1 MKNGLVLMLAG
12 AACAALATTAA
23 AADKP
28 AAKPAAT
35 KAAYKAPR
43 GPDGHPD
50 LEGVWNNSS
59 MTPLERLPRYGDRL
73 TMTKEEVQ
81 KAEAAEQEYLNQ
93 ENAPTDPRLKTED
106 LPAECGRKPEVGFNP
121 GGVNL
126 TKAGCGY
133 NNAWIDPGDHFM
145 RVNGEPRTSLITSTA
160 DGRMPKTTPAYTER
174 MQARRKI
181 MNGSADNPENRST
194 GDRCITSWANHAG
207 PVMLST
213 TYNNNYQFVQTKDT
227 IAIEAEVLHD
237 VRIVHMN
244 AQHGPK
250 ELKLFYG
257 DSIGHWDGDTLVV
270 ETINYSPNTTLRGAY
285 QDLKVT
291 ERFTRVGPDKLLYQF
306 KVEDPTTWVEPWS
319 GEYEFT
325 RGTRVFEYACH
336 EGNYA
341 LADILAGARAEEAA
355 AAGKSAQAPTAERR

>member
-1 MKNGLVLMLAG
+1 MRNGLVYLLA
-12 AACAALATTAA
+12 AAASAALATSAA
-23 AADKP
+23 AASP
-28 AAKPAAT
+28 APAK
-35 KAAYKAPR
+35 AYKPPLAA
-43 GPDGHPD
+43 DGHPD

-59 MTPLERLPRYGDRL
+59 MTPLERLPRWGNRL
-73 TMTKEEVQ
+73 TMTPEEAA
-81 KAEAAEQEYLNQ
+81 KAEAAEQEYLNA

-133 NNAWIDPGDHFM
+133 NNAWIDPGDKFM
-145 RVNGEPRTSLITSTA
+145 RVGGQVRTSLITSTP
-160 DGRMPKTTPAYTER
+160 DGRMPKTVPAAAER
-174 MQARRKI
+174 QQARRRI
-181 MNGSADNPENRST
+181 INGTADNPENRST

-213 TYNNNYQFVQTKDT
+213 TYNNNYQIVQNKDV

-244 AQHGPK
+244 AEHGPK
-250 ELKLFYG
+250 ALKLFYG
-257 DSIGHWDGDTLVV
+257 DSIGHWEGNTLVV
-270 ETINYSPNTTLRGAY
+270 ETINYNPNTNFRGASE
-285 QDLKVT
+285 DLKVT
-291 ERFTRVGPDKLLYQF
+291 ERFTRTGPDRMLYQF
-306 KVEDPTTWVEPWS
+306 KVEDPKTWVEPWG

-341 LADILAGARAEEAA
+341 LEDILAGARHEEAEAAKKTASTAA
-355 AAGKSAQAPTAERR
+355 AARP

>member
-1 MKNGLVLMLAG
+1 MKNGLLLMLAG
-12 AACAALATTAA
+12 AACAALASGAI
-23 AADKP
+23 AADQKAP
-28 AAKPAAT
+28 AKAT
-35 KAAYKAPR
+35 KAAYKAPLAA
-43 GPDGHPD
+43 DGHPD

-59 MTPLERLPRYGDRL
+59 MTPLERLPRFGNRL
-73 TMTKEEVQ
+73 VMTPEEVKTQ
-81 KAEAAEQEYLNQ
+81 EAAEQDYLNQ
-93 ENAPTDPRLKTED
+93 ENAPTDPKLKTED
-106 LPAECGRKPEVGFNP
+106 LPEHCGRDASVGFNP

-133 NNAWIDPGDHFM
+133 NNAWIDPGDKFM
-145 RVNGEPRTSLITSTA
+145 RVGGEPRTSLITSTA
-160 DGRMPKTTPAYTER
+160 DGRLPKTTADYTAR
-174 MQARRKI
+174 MQERRKI

-250 ELKLFYG
+250 ELHPFYG

-291 ERFTRVGPDKLLYQF
+291 ERFTRVGPDKMLYQF
-306 KVEDPTTWVEPWS
+306 KVED
-319 GEYEFT
+319 
-325 RGTRVFEYACH
+325 
-336 EGNYA
+336 
-341 LADILAGARAEEAA
+341 
-355 AAGKSAQAPTAERR
+355 

>member
-1 MKNGLVLMLAG
+1 MKFGVACVVAG
-12 AACAALATTAA
+12 MVCAAALTPAL
-23 AADKP
+23 AADKSAP
-28 AAKPAAT
+28 
-35 KAAYKAPR
+35 YKAPR
-43 GPDGHPD
+43 AADGHPD

-59 MTPLERLPRYGDRL
+59 MTPLERLPRWGTRL
-73 TMTKEEVQ
+73 TMTPEEAAKQ
-81 KAEAAEQEYLNQ
+81 ETAEQEYLAS
-93 ENAPTDPRLKTED
+93 ENAPTDPKLKTED
-106 LPAECGRKPEVGFNP
+106 LPEACGRKPEVGFNP

-133 NNAWIDPGDHFM
+133 NNAWIDPGDKFM
-145 RVNGEPRTSLITSTA
+145 RVRGEIRTSLITSTP
-160 DGRMPKTTPAYTER
+160 DGRMPKTVPAAVER
-174 MQARRKI
+174 QQARRKI
-181 MNGSADNPENRST
+181 INGTADNPENRST

-213 TYNNNYQFVQTKDT
+213 TYNNNYQIVQNRDV

-270 ETINYSPNTTLRGAY
+270 ETINYTPNTNFRGASE
-285 QDLKVT
+285 DLKVT
-291 ERFTRVGPDKLLYQF
+291 ERFTRVGPDRMLYQF
-306 KVEDPTTWVEPWS
+306 KVEDPKTWVEPWG

-341 LADILAGARAEEAA
+341 LEDILAGARNEEATA
-355 AAGKSAQAPTAERR
+355 KKQASK